1 MGLPTVFVRAS
12 GCPLK
17 CKWCDTL
24 YAFSEGEEISIE
36 EILKQVQSYGVSR
49 VCLTGGEPLAQKDF
63 YKLLQALLDAEYFV
77 SVETSGAIPIERT
90 PCVDNLRIVLDI
102 KCPSSE
108 MHEKMEFSNIEL
120 LGPGDE
126 LKLVIADKK
135 DYEYAKGI
143 VEKYKPICSIV
154 MQPVWG
160 KEIKELVEWVLD
172 DNLNAR
178 VLPQLHKIVWGEKRG
193 V

>member
-24 YAFSEGEEISIE
+24 YAFSEGEEMSIE

-63 YKLLQALLDAEYFV
+63 YKLLQVLLDAEHFV
-77 SVETSGAIPIERT
+77 SVETSGAIPIENT

-160 KEIKELVEWVLD
+160 NEIKELVEWVLD

-178 VLPQLHKIVWGEKRG
+178 VLPQLHTIVWGEKRG